1 MYANEKRKQPK
12 WLLTLSLGGWIVCG
26 LCRRIAWLRSSWPSI
41 MCPLANDAFNLSFLP
56 RPHKVMHLQGAMA
69 LYKKFADFPSTTL
82 SKTFIRKYRSSPRN
96 NNAA

>member
-26 LCRRIAWLRSSWPSI
+26 LCRAIARLRSSWPSI

-69 LYKKFADFPSTTL
+69 LYKTLADFPLTTL
-82 SKTFIRKYRSSPRN
+82 S
-96 NNAA
+96 